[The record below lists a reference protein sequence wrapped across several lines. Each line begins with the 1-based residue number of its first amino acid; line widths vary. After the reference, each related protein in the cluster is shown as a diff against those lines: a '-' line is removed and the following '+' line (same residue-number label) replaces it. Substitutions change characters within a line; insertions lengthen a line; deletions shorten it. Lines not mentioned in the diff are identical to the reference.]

1 MFKKIRGQD
10 GEIQQKIEM
19 YENTLM
25 KNTKFEN
32 TANDINFLK
41 GQKFNSKLDAAEL
54 RILNQQL
61 SLENIHIKA

>member
-1 MFKKIRGQD
+1 
-10 GEIQQKIEM
+10 M

-61 SLENIHIKA
+61 SLENIHIKAWPKKEENILRDL